1 MISLERFER
10 IIDLPLSLPQTAL
23 NARTSILVAT
33 VQLSIGQRMRIRWL
47 GGKIVRLQNT
57 DVPQKI
63 NSNLGLIYLGVYSG
77 DLDDVKRP
85 TGVSLVQMPINQATA
100 KRMNP
105 FHFRNFT
112 APDTYSVFVTNN
124 TSNLNFDVVVT
135 GTAKLYLD

>member
-10 IIDLPLSLPQTAL
+10 IVDLPLSLPQTVL

-33 VQLSIGQRMRIRWL
+33 VQLFIGQKMCIRWL
-47 GGKIVRLQNT
+47 GGKIVKMGNT
-57 DVPQKI
+57 DVPVKI
-63 NSNLGLIYLGVYSG
+63 NSNLGLIYIGVYSG

>member
-10 IIDLPLSLPQTAL
+10 IIDLSLSLPQTAL